1 MIKNFYRFLIIQLF
15 LFFAVFNQNAISKSL
30 PPGSGAGDVK
40 ANILILLDTSLSM
53 NKKPFGGAAIYY
65 PGDLILLD
73 DGDVIVG
80 QTSSAA
86 LVKFTYSNEKF
97 DSSFV
102 DPDGDGVG
110 KRMFYGSSSDSTC
123 VLETGDHDS
132 RIRTVG
138 SMDVSKKVK
147 GTTDGSEIIY
157 SIAVDLE
164 KIVAIDAEGN
174 CIEVID
180 STELGKAHTGKFDKI
195 KPLALDIRTI
205 DSKDY
210 LIVTGHD
217 ITCTKTRWIGIKKKR
232 RKICSKYTSDPFWY
246 ARNLKN

>member
-1 MIKNFYRFLIIQLF
+1 MIKNSYRFLIIQLF

-80 QTSSAA
+80 QRSSAA

-110 KRMFYGSSSDSTC
+110 KRMFMGNNSDGTC
-123 VLETGDHDS
+123 TLETGRHDS

-147 GTTDGSEIIY
+147 AFIESSKFLLIETLAEETIQMIFKEFEI
-157 SIAVDLE
+157 E
-164 KIVAIDAEGN
+164 
-174 CIEVID
+174 
-180 STELGKAHTGKFDKI
+180 HI
-195 KPLALDIRTI
+195 KGRF
-205 DSKDY
+205 SKPGA
-210 LIVTGHD
+210 VTGSKEVGV
-217 ITCTKTRWIGIKKKR
+217 IIERTKN
-232 RKICSKYTSDPFWY
+232 DQ
-246 ARNLKN
+246 

>member
-1 MIKNFYRFLIIQLF
+1 MIKNSYRFLIIQLF

-80 QTSSAA
+80 QRSSAA

-110 KRMFYGSSSDSTC
+110 KRMFMGNNSDGTC
-123 VLETGDHDS
+123 TLETGRHDS

-138 SMDVSKKVK
+138 SMDVSKDVK
-147 GTTDGSEIIY
+147 DTTDGSEIIY

-180 STELGKAHTGKFDKI
+180 STELGKTSTGKFDRI

-205 DSKDY
+205 SNKDY

-217 ITCTKTRWIGIKKKR
+217 TICTKVKWKGRKKKEE
-232 RKICSKYTSDPFWY
+232 KFVLVIIAYLFGIQEI
-246 ARNLKN
+246 

>member
-1 MIKNFYRFLIIQLF
+1 MIKNSYRFLIIQLF
-15 LFFAVFNQNAISKSL
+15 LFFAVFNQNAISKTL

-53 NKKPFGGAAIYY
+53 NNKPFGGAAIYY

-86 LVKFTYSNEKF
+86 LVKFTYSDEKF

-110 KRMFYGSSSDSTC
+110 KRMFMGDKSDGTC
-123 VLETGDHDS
+123 SLETGKHDS

-138 SMDVSKKVK
+138 SMDVSKDVN
-147 GTTDGSEIIY
+147 GTTGEIIY
-157 SIAVDLE
+157 SVAIEQQKV
-164 KIVAIDAEGN
+164 VAIDAEGN

-180 STELGKAHTGKFDKI
+180 STELGKTSNGKWDKI
-195 KPLALDIRTI
+195 KPLSLDIRTI

-217 ITCTKTRWIGIKKKR
+217 IVCTKVKWVGKKKKKEKR
-232 RKICSKYTSDPFWY
+232 S
-246 ARNLKN
+246 LL